1 MTRVALPIAI
11 APILLLPI
19 ASHAQV
25 DEQRA
30 QQYFKEAAVLC
41 ERDGGRLWGISLCGP
56 MVFADPVTR
65 SIATNQPAPGAPR
78 PATLGYA
85 KPCPIATSS
94 AVPGFSCS
102 IASIRSWFG
111 AFLKLLETRYTS
123 FQSSLSAS

>member
-1 MTRVALPIAI
+1 MTRVALRIAI

-19 ASHAQV
+19 ASHAQD
-25 DEQRA
+25 DEQCA
-30 QQYFKEAAVLC
+30 QQSFQEAAVLC

-85 KPCPIATSS
+85 NMAGPWGGDQWSMFSWPIIPADD
-94 AVPGFSCS
+94 ANRRGRML
-102 IASIRSWFG
+102 I
-111 AFLKLLETRYTS
+111 
-123 FQSSLSAS
+123 